1 MNLMAFI
8 HRIAS
13 VRPVHA
19 VEACEPLCPRI
30 VVFTVIAF
38 LVEAAATAGPVL
50 ACAGHPPVRR
60 GPEHPEHPAFTPEY
74 EPSVRAFS
82 CLA

>member
-30 VVFTVIAF
+30 VVFTVIAL
-38 LVEAAATAGPVL
+38 LVEAAATCRPGVGL
-50 ACAGHPPVRR
+50 R
-60 GPEHPEHPAFTPEY
+60 GASSRPRCPEHPEHPAFTPEY